1 MVFLQLNRKVLTN
14 AIIAL
19 SCLCQVGNAAP
30 ASAALGCEEDKLGA
44 VAAESAVCSKIGV
57 DVLKQGGN
65 AADAV
70 CIPNSQ
76 IRGHIC

>member
-1 MVFLQLNRKVLTN
+1 MMLLQHNRNVLASAVVTLAFLYRGS
-14 AIIAL
+14 I
-19 SCLCQVGNAAP
+19 AAP
-30 ASAALGCEEDKLGA
+30 ASAAVDCEQGKLGA

-70 CIPNSQ
+70 STPILH
-76 IRGHIC
+76 G